1 MTFNINDIIRID
13 EPISFMPCYW
23 NRSFKIVD
31 MEYVGDNK
39 EYPWWFIVEVIGEPI
54 IIERGNIHIRNRYGD
69 KIIRKFSITEEA
81 QKDLILVKR
90 EGELIGKHIKKHK
103 VI

>member
-1 MTFNINDIIRID
+1 MPFKINDIVRID
-13 EPISFMPCYW
+13 EPSSFMHCYW

-31 MEYVGDNK
+31 MEYIGDNK

-54 IIERGNIHIRNRYGD
+54 ITKRKGSLQYRFGD
-69 KIIRKFSITEEA
+69 RIIRKFSITEEA

-90 EGELIGKHIKKHK
+90 EGEVIGKHIKKHK
-103 VI
+103 I